1 MSFDPSHIHQ
11 RRERNLIEEIDDTD
25 PQRESVTVTADEQK
39 VSEKYRRKRSPSP
52 YVLKVSRQPSPRCRA
67 QSAPLFYSK
76 ELDLRIVD
84 ISLSNESLS
93 DLSSNVSSANNNLAS
108 SGIDSYNSSQ
118 LHPDESVQTI
128 ISCQR
133 NRQSSPPK
141 QLSTVSNDPQILTS
155 NLTNGQSNIDRKLL
169 SSSPVEQ
176 RKSSSSTYSITS
188 VSSVGSEQT
197 LHGGHVTTSMD
208 SVLKQED
215 MYDAKKLLNGA
226 VQTDNSLNSISKIN
240 DDSRNSYSNAEETNT
255 KHHSNDELVQ
265 NTATD
270 EINTNCNDKKGH
282 TSSDTQYLK
291 QYESSEQ
298 MFINENER
306 DTKEYKIKTEQNSH
320 DTIVQNNSLNIKHAP
335 FSSKQ
340 VEVIEGSS
348 GSNSFDED
356 MLLHSAKELQI
367 VNHKLGTQVSVES
380 AESFESVDL
389 SETEVP
395 KQKIQPKEVRRIY
408 KPSVTSPRVSENK
421 ANTRNIIRHKKGR
434 FSPSNQNISESP
446 VNGINGVEAVGKT
459 ASRPLTPHHTTV
471 EEETEIADNVDEL
484 MNSANNPVYFAKPV
498 MLNSPVSHNPP
509 NVKPPRHKKKLLE
522 ELNLSQYKIKTDKR
536 MDSDSL
542 ADQNMDTLSQSHGDN
557 KSRDS
562 QQSQGSSV
570 SYQSARSQASTKSQ
584 ESPRSQNSTKA
595 IDSARSRM
603 DGTRVSGD
611 IKSRYCII
619 TTDIFWFLQNQ

>member
-11 RRERNLIEEIDDTD
+11 RRERNLIEDIDDTD

-141 QLSTVSNDPQILTS
+141 QSSTVSNDPQILTS

-197 LHGGHVTTSMD
+197 LHGVNVTPSID
-208 SVLKQED
+208 SVIKQED
-215 MYDAKKLLNGA
+215 MYETKLLNGA
-226 VQTDNSLNSISKIN
+226 VQTDSSLNSISKIN
-240 DDSRNSYSNAEETNT
+240 DDSRTSNSNTEETNT

-270 EINTNCNDKKGH
+270 EINTNCNEKKGH
-282 TSSDTQYLK
+282 TSGDTQYLER
-291 QYESSEQ
+291 YESSEQ
-298 MFINENER
+298 MFVNENER
-306 DTKEYKIKTEQNSH
+306 DTKEYKIKIEQNSH

-335 FSSKQ
+335 FSSTQ

-348 GSNSFDED
+348 GNNSFDED

-367 VNHKLGTQVSVES
+367 VNHKLGTQVSVGS

-421 ANTRNIIRHKKGR
+421 ANTRNIIKHKKGR

-459 ASRPLTPHHTTV
+459 ASRPLTPHHTAV
-471 EEETEIADNVDEL
+471 EEQTDIADNVDEL

-498 MLNSPVSHNPP
+498 MLNSPVSHTPP

-542 ADQNMDTLSQSHGDN
+542 ADQNIDTLSQSHGSY

-570 SYQSARSQASTKSQ
+570 SYQSARSHASTKSQ

-595 IDSARSRM
+595 IDSPRSRM
-603 DGTRVSGD
+603 DGTRVSGE
-611 IKSRYCII
+611 IKSRYGTI
-619 TTDIFWFLQNQ
+619 TTDFF